1 MSMWLFFGFFYNHFM
16 HEICCDLSVLVVTS
30 CVYSLH
36 WSILGLTRFMLAVC
50 TSNPPAIV
58 NNAGWSGSRV
68 ALGNCQEGGEGLA
81 AHSLA
86 AHLNSCPPVPSS
98 RPTAHHLRPTNAHQ
112 PPTKFKPGTP
122 GTRAHGQNTAA
133 DDFLWN
139 ERLVWGAENLKTT
152 CPGSRSG
159 NMWTPVLT
167 LGWRM
172 TLEEL
177 GGDLETVGWLK
188 ERGHKFEMEF
198 TKRTSSVTEV
208 KDLSPCF
215 RVHGEPEWSVSLCIK
230 N

>member
-1 MSMWLFFGFFYNHFM
+1 MSRWLFFGFFYNHFM

-139 ERLVWGAENLKTT
+139 ERLVWRKSEDHLPGISIRKHVDT
-152 CPGSRSG
+152 CFNFGLEDDFGRTG
-159 NMWTPVLT
+159 
-167 LGWRM
+167 GWPWNRWM
-172 TLEEL
+172 TQ
-177 GGDLETVGWLK
+177 GTWPQIWNGIHKKNQQCDWS
-188 ERGHKFEMEF
+188 ERFIPMF
-198 TKRTSSVTEV
+198 
-208 KDLSPCF
+208 
-215 RVHGEPEWSVSLCIK
+215 
-230 N
+230 